1 MISEKEIKFIT
12 YWEIE
17 REQRAKFSNKLL
29 SGIPMSFLFGL
40 PILLSITVVYLFF
53 PEWYTKISNLPK
65 GVLPTIFLAVILSM
79 LFFSYFRM
87 QYKWEMNEQ
96 LYQELKSKQKKEV
109 TS

>member
-1 MISEKEIKFIT
+1 MLSEKDLKFIT
-12 YWEIE
+12 YWELE
-17 REQRAKFSNKLL
+17 REERAKFSNKLF
-29 SGIPMSFLFGL
+29 SGMPMAFLFGL
-40 PILLSITVVYLFF
+40 PILLSITIVYLFF

-65 GVLPTIFLAVILSM
+65 GILPTIFLAVILSM